1 MSVSIPGLDDDEA
14 ELFFTL
20 KRNLERLHP
29 RNDDLSK
36 YYEAENAAHS
46 MGIMIPPEFSSLKHV
61 LQWPA
66 DAVDKVVERL
76 GFDGFVAPGASAM
89 NEDLLSVFGDNGME
103 LQQTLANTEAG
114 IAGVAFVLTTT
125 DTEQPSG
132 VSIQT
137 YASHEA
143 TGRWNHRI
151 KALDAGLVVEDSG
164 LYGISGSWW
173 MYLPDKTVHIEA
185 SGGAFTVVEQMR
197 NPTGRVMLRP
207 LPFSPRT
214 GKPLGRS
221 LITRPIRSYTAQAVR
236 VSLRAEVQGELFTVP
251 GRAVIG
257 ADDDAF
263 VDPETG
269 KQMSAWDARIGTVLL
284 LGLNQDTLEK
294 PEIKEFQQASMQPH
308 MEHMRMLAALFTDAS
323 GVHTSLA
330 SAGVDNP
337 ESADAKRESRSVL
350 VSKVE
355 GLQRSTTR
363 PWSLVAAD
371 VLTLLNGGVVPESA
385 RGLMPKWRDASAPT
399 KAAQA
404 ANVKD
409 LVEAGVLPPT
419 SEVTL
424 ELLGFDSTTIQR
436 LKADHQVAQSQALL
450 TAIGM
455 ARGSAAPAETP
466 VNVQVPNVDA

>member
-1 MSVSIPGLDDDEA
+1 M
-14 ELFFTL
+14 
-20 KRNLERLHP
+20 
-29 RNDDLSK
+29 
-36 YYEAENAAHS
+36 
-46 MGIMIPPEFSSLKHV
+46 
-61 LQWPA
+61 
-66 DAVDKVVERL
+66 
-76 GFDGFVAPGASAM
+76 
-89 NEDLLSVFGDNGME
+89 
-103 LQQTLANTEAG
+103 
-114 IAGVAFVLTTT
+114 
-125 DTEQPSG
+125 
-132 VSIQT
+132 
-137 YASHEA
+137 
-143 TGRWNHRI
+143 
-151 KALDAGLVVEDSG
+151 
-164 LYGISGSWW
+164 
-173 MYLPDKTVHIEA
+173 
-185 SGGAFTVVEQMR
+185 
-197 NPTGRVMLRP
+197 
-207 LPFSPRT
+207 
-214 GKPLGRS
+214 
-221 LITRPIRSYTAQAVR
+221 R

-263 VDPETG
+263 IDPETG
-269 KQMSAWDARIGTVLL
+269 QQMSAWDARIGTVLL

-409 LVEAGVLPPT
+409 LVEAGVLPAT

-436 LKADHQVAQSQALL
+436 LKADHQASQSQALL
-450 TAIGM
+450 TAIAQ
-455 ARGSAAPAETP
+455 ARGSQAPVETP
-466 VNVQVPNVDA
+466 VNVTVPDVDA